1 MLGGILLIAA
11 TLVVAV
17 PAPTLRSVP
26 GGEFAGPALFSAAL
40 LVFAFGL
47 RGAGSITA
55 RRPLGT
61 AALALLAVW
70 TFADGLLWRFTPL
83 GSLPLDRP
91 ALLGTAIPLI
101 TAALAAVACVQI
113 ARAGVVPTP
122 WNWAPTWAL
131 IAVVAPSLLQ
141 MLLVAAG
148 RLIVS
153 GARGVGDDVGLDAF
167 VVGVVLVAI
176 GTSTPELATAVIA
189 RLRGHEEIG
198 LGTVLGSNVYNGAV
212 IVPVAALIAPITIA
226 WSEIAVSLLFGIA
239 VVALVAPVF
248 GSILGR
254 RRGTALVLL
263 YVSSVVTLLLT
274 SG

>member
-83 GSLPLDRP
+83 GSLPPDQQ
-91 ALLGTAIPLI
+91 ALLGTSIPLV

-113 ARAGVVPTP
+113 ARAGVLPRP

-131 IAVVAPSLLQ
+131 IAVVVPSLLQ
-141 MLLVAAG
+141 MLLAAAG
-148 RLIVS
+148 PASSSQDLLI
-153 GARGVGDDVGLDAF
+153 ALVGLDGLVRAAA
-167 VVGVVLVAI
+167 GVFLGIMAI
-176 GTSTPELATAVIA
+176 LLASRAAGT
-189 RLRGHEEIG
+189 R
-198 LGTVLGSNVYNGAV
+198 TVR
-212 IVPVAALIAPITIA
+212 IIAPER
-226 WSEIAVSLLFGIA
+226 S
-239 VVALVAPVF
+239 
-248 GSILGR
+248 
-254 RRGTALVLL
+254 
-263 YVSSVVTLLLT
+263 
-274 SG
+274 

>member
-17 PAPTLRSVP
+17 AGPMLWSVP
-26 GGEFAGPALFSAAL
+26 GAEFAGPALFSAAL

-61 AALALLAVW
+61 AALTLLAVW

-83 GSLPLDRP
+83 GALPLDQQ
-91 ALLGTAIPLI
+91 ALLGTSIPLV

-113 ARAGVVPTP
+113 ARAGVLPTP

-148 RLIVS
+148 PASRYQDVLIVLVS
-153 GARGVGDDVGLDAF
+153 LDGLVRAAAGVFL
-167 VVGVVLVAI
+167 GVMAI
-176 GTSTPELATAVIA
+176 LLASRAAPTRTVSIITPE
-189 RLRGHEEIG
+189 R
-198 LGTVLGSNVYNGAV
+198 S
-212 IVPVAALIAPITIA
+212 
-226 WSEIAVSLLFGIA
+226 
-239 VVALVAPVF
+239 
-248 GSILGR
+248 
-254 RRGTALVLL
+254 
-263 YVSSVVTLLLT
+263 
-274 SG
+274 